1 MVKYDFDIDTERC
14 ILPLTGNP
22 GKYVEV
28 TLARVS
34 YCGKLGLTH
43 YEDEFPDEDSDEFSF
58 EEVVIPFVYDDLVM
72 KYVVD
77 GGYVITKKYGYKGLQ
92 ALKAVEVDGQI
103 EVYAKPLL
111 TCEYDQIVGCLGA
124 FLLYRGEHVMYY
136 DIEKD
141 MISEHYDGI
150 QELYANI
157 LGCWLGNRQ
166 IIVNLNCDVELY
178 QPERHWKYDFLC
190 RYDNGC
196 IFKVTK
202 NGRTIDD
209 LSARLV
215 FYSDYYQKVCYTKIY
230 DQISVLALDDGCG
243 CLKATEIHLISNDK
257 MEKISATKI
266 FVSDLDIDKCLKAE
280 SEEDHGF

>member
-1 MVKYDFDIDTERC
+1 MVNYDFIIDAERC
-14 ILPLTGNP
+14 NLPLTGNP

-28 TLARVS
+28 TLARAS

-77 GGYVITKKYGYKGLQ
+77 GGYVITKKYGYQGLQ
-92 ALKAVEVDGQI
+92 VLKAVEVDGQI
-103 EVYAKPLL
+103 EVYAKQLL
-111 TCEYDQIVGCLGA
+111 TFEYDHIVGCLGA
-124 FLLYRGEHVMYY
+124 FLLYRGDHVMYY

-141 MISEHYDGI
+141 VISEHYDGI
-150 QELYANI
+150 QELYANV

-166 IIVNLNCDVELY
+166 IIVNLNSEVELY

-196 IFKVTK
+196 VFKVTK

-215 FYSDYYQKVCYTKIY
+215 FYSDYYQKVYYTKIY
-230 DQISVLALDDGCG
+230 DQISVLALDDGYSCF
-243 CLKATEIHLISNDK
+243 KATEIHLINNN
-257 MEKISATKI
+257 EIRKIVATKI
-266 FVSDLDIDKCLKAE
+266 FVDDSDIMRFKNEEAE
-280 SEEDHGF
+280 